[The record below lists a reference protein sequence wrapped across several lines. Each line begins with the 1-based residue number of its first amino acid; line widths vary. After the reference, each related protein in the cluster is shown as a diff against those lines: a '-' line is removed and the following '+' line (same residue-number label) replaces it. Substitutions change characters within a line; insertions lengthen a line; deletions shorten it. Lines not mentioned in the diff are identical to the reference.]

1 MSLTLIYL
9 SHNSMELLGR
19 REDIIG
25 YIGNP
30 DLVSSPCMQHM
41 MTGNDSAI
49 EVVWDAED
57 PYNGTISA
65 ALTAEF
71 LERHPDAV
79 ILGGPTDEAP
89 FGDRVMNVAASQER
103 TNVATFDWIAMY
115 AALFNLEALSN
126 HISTE
131 TQARYDCTSTN
142 ARLIVD
148 QQRSR
153 RLQESNV
160 EKSSKEEKQL
170 RQLEGHEATHNST
183 DPSEVK
189 ILWATYFTGYNWSVA
204 DCSAWDN
211 AYYCEYAT
219 HCGTTIIS
227 RPPDMGYNVSFGG
240 PTLYHY
246 VNDDEIL
253 ELGKDADIWI
263 FPSNRWDSVY
273 ESKSEVMDQFKAVQ
287 NQQVYDNQGSGSN
300 AWFEQR
306 LAEYDVVGLDMCDLV
321 GTANPNGPA
330 HTRRWFRNIFTEEIG
345 GLPECRIPEE
355 LSAPYVPQGAECEL
369 LTEADFLMES
379 EMTQAESPVDTVG
392 EEAAESETEVQT
404 PGDEPGAE
412 DSKTAVPV
420 SAAAHATFASA
431 AASAMLAPFL
441 MMAY

>member
-1 MSLTLIYL
+1 
-9 SHNSMELLGR
+9 MELLGR

-25 YIGNP
+25 YIGDP
-30 DLVSSPCMQHM
+30 SLVSSPCMQHM

-49 EVVWDAED
+49 EVVWNAED
-57 PYNGTISA
+57 PYNSTISA
-65 ALTAEF
+65 ALRAEF
-71 LERHPDAV
+71 LERHPDAIV
-79 ILGGPTDEAP
+79 LGGPTDVAP

-126 HISTE
+126 QISSE

-153 RLQESNV
+153 RQLES
-160 EKSSKEEKQL
+160 SPKEEKQL
-170 RQLEGHEATHNST
+170 RHLEGHEATHNAT
-183 DPSEVK
+183 DPSGVK

-227 RPPDMGYNVSFGG
+227 RPPDMGYNLSFGG

-246 VNDDEIL
+246 INDDELL

-273 ESKSEVMDQFKAVQ
+273 ESKSEVLDQFKAVQ

-345 GLPECRIPEE
+345 DLPECRVPEE
-355 LSAPYVPQGAECEL
+355 LSEPYVPQGAECEL

-379 EMTQAESPVDTVG
+379 EVTQ
-392 EEAAESETEVQT
+392 AESETEPESVPVDTTEEEAPVAESEAEDQT
-404 PGDEPGAE
+404 PVEDPAAE
-412 DSKTAVPV
+412 DSKKVAPV
-420 SAAAHATFASA
+420 SAAARATFS
-431 AASAMLAPFL
+431 STAMLAALL
-441 MMAY
+441 MVAC